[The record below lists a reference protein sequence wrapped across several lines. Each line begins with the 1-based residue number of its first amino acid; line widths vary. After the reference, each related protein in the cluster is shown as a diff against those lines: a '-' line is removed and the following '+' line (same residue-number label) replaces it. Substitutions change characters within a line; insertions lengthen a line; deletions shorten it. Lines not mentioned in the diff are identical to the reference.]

1 MQTMNWMN
9 STTQREVCKTVSAE
23 QFGKAEEQQG
33 KKKRPG
39 ATGSEKVVVGV
50 HREEAGS
57 DAFVWDRRWT
67 GNC

>member
-1 MQTMNWMN
+1 MNG
-9 STTQREVCKTVSAE
+9 TTQRAVCEIVSAI
-23 QFGKAEEQQG
+23 QFCKKEGQQG

-67 GNC
+67 GNCRVSQP